1 MNARNA
7 RRIRL
12 GILAARDAELRQYV
26 HLAHPLT
33 RAAAR
38 READNIGWRAIR
50 DTLRGQQAEHVRRFY
65 A

>member
-7 RRIRL
+7 RLIRL
-12 GILAARDAELRQYV
+12 GILAARDAEYRQYT
-26 HLAHPLT
+26 HLAKPLV

-38 READNIGWRAIR
+38 REIAA
-50 DTLRGQQAEHVRRFY
+50 QQAKHLRRFY